1 MTYLVLECPVRPNET
16 KAKFFSYKGFDGD
29 WFAGHRFMT
38 SPSTPIEL
46 TWNPEKEHGVRVAY
60 YDASPPVLMTKELL
74 HALRGAGVDNFD
86 EYPVVIRS
94 TTNGPDCHHYAAV
107 NIIGIITAADLE
119 RSNVADPGSGMI
131 DMAFDSLAID
141 ERNAAGHLLFRLA
154 ESVTTV
160 LIHSTVASILKT
172 QGGFGLTFTR
182 PEDYTDI

>member
-1 MTYLVLECPVRPNET
+1 
-16 KAKFFSYKGFDGD
+16 
-29 WFAGHRFMT
+29 
-38 SPSTPIEL
+38 
-46 TWNPEKEHGVRVAY
+46 
-60 YDASPPVLMTKELL
+60 
-74 HALRGAGVDNFD
+74 
-86 EYPVVIRS
+86 
-94 TTNGPDCHHYAAV
+94 
-107 NIIGIITAADLE
+107 
-119 RSNVADPGSGMI
+119 MI